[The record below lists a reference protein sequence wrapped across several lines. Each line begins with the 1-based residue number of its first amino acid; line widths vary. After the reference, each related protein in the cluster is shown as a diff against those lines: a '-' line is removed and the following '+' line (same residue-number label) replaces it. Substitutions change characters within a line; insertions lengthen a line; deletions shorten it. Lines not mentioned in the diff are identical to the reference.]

1 MRALFNRQ
9 LFNVEGKIRMD
20 RTNYPG
26 LLGQVRKGV
35 RQVFTRIACNDP
47 VEELDIRFKYFTD
60 TASRISVSG
69 MPCTNVI
76 LDLQTL
82 PALLKSAV
90 SRSATLIM
98 IPDYYDF
105 VKVTNFMKKRDDFS
119 FASIS
124 E

>member
-47 VEELDIRFKYFTD
+47 VEELDIRFKYFTE
-60 TASRISVSG
+60 T
-69 MPCTNVI
+69 
-76 LDLQTL
+76 
-82 PALLKSAV
+82 V
-90 SRSATLIM
+90 SRMHVYGRSMRSPRLECLDIAR
-98 IPDYYDF
+98 PF
-105 VKVTNFMKKRDDFS
+105 EVGR
-119 FASIS
+119 
-124 E
+124 

>member
-47 VEELDIRFKYFTD
+47 VEELDIRFKYFTE
-60 TASRISVSG
+60 T
-69 MPCTNVI
+69 
-76 LDLQTL
+76 
-82 PALLKSAV
+82 V
-90 SRSATLIM
+90 SRMLVYSPSMRSRQLECPDSARTFEIG
-98 IPDYYDF
+98 
-105 VKVTNFMKKRDDFS
+105 R
-119 FASIS
+119 
-124 E
+124 

>member
-60 TASRISVSG
+60 T
-69 MPCTNVI
+69 
-76 LDLQTL
+76 
-82 PALLKSAV
+82 V
-90 SRSATLIM
+90 SRMPVYS
-98 IPDYYDF
+98 
-105 VKVTNFMKKRDDFS
+105 RDMRSRQFECLDSTRS
-119 FASIS
+119 F
-124 E
+124 EVGC